1 MTTSADKFIFL
12 HKYFQP
18 TQAEQFV
25 DEGRFDIPGG
35 VGNSISQAEQ
45 GLYSIHFKNIIDC
58 HKCHISEG
66 YMFELLMLKFFC

>member
-1 MTTSADKFIFL
+1 MPTSVDKFIFL

-25 DEGRFDIPGG
+25 DEGRFDIPAG

-45 GLYSIHFKNIIDC
+45 GLDSVHLKKPRLVGC
-58 HKCHISEG
+58 HKCLIAEG
-66 YMFELLMLKFFC
+66 DMPELMML

>member
-1 MTTSADKFIFL
+1 MPTSVDKFIFL

-45 GLYSIHFKNIIDC
+45 GLDSVHFQSRKLSQMSDYC
-58 HKCHISEG
+58 SYKS
-66 YMFELLMLKFFC
+66 KTSQ